1 MAGEV
6 QDCLT
11 YQQADS
17 LHTGSVSFG
26 RFESEP
32 LSWERRSSFSHNKY
46 LEEVEKCSTPG
57 SVVQKKAYFEAHFK
71 KKGLLYPASPG
82 SLYAV
87 GNNATENGSHDHPD
101 HIEDWENDDDGDE
114 NHFSHFDETPA
125 VSDEHEEMGGE
136 EEEVISPAM
145 ASPSKY
151 SQKQDLCYD
160 KIREDAAID
169 AQNKND
175 TVRSQHEIFSIP
187 SDQKAGDESGGI
199 VEESTERRDI
209 TSKNTT
215 VSRKKDPGMEKREN
229 SHREKKAVELRSSK
243 VNQWSQIPVT
253 KGSIGPSNVKSSL
266 SSSKLNKTLDKVDG
280 ENKVKKESEK
290 QSSLRISLSSNSK
303 NQKAMDSSNAKAKV
317 KPENRRSMHLAS
329 SIKAE
334 VKQST
339 AAFNFRSD
347 ERAEKRRE
355 FYMKLEEKLH
365 AKEAET
371 NEIQARTQEETEAKI
386 KQLRKSLNFKAT
398 PMPSFYH
405 GTTPR
410 IPGAKKM
417 PATARSSSKLQTRST
432 TSGTKPSPRD
442 KSAAHPELTSKERSS
457 SGEPIVAGKGDGNT
471 KRGERS
477 RVRSSGAGKAMK
489 SIGNGDLAVDVSS

>member
-11 YQQADS
+11 YQADS

-32 LSWERRSSFSHNKY
+32 LSWERRSSFSHNRY

-71 KKGLLYPASPG
+71 KKGLLCSASPG

-87 GNNATENGSHDHPD
+87 GNNTTENGSHDHPD

-125 VSDEHEEMGGE
+125 VSDEHKEMGGE

-175 TVRSQHEIFSIP
+175 TVRI
-187 SDQKAGDESGGI
+187 
-199 VEESTERRDI
+199 
-209 TSKNTT
+209 
-215 VSRKKDPGMEKREN
+215 SRKKDHSMEKREN

-243 VNQWSQIPVT
+243 VNQWSQIPVA

-280 ENKVKKESEK
+280 ENEVTKESEK
-290 QSSLRISLSSNSK
+290 RSSLRISLSSDSK

-317 KPENRRSMHLAS
+317 KPENRRSTHLAS

-365 AKEAET
+365 AKEAEM
-371 NEIQARTQEETEAKI
+371 NEIQARTQEETEAEI
-386 KQLRKSLNFKAT
+386 KQLRKSLNFRAT

-405 GTTPR
+405 GATPR

-432 TSGTKPSPRD
+432 TSGTKPSPGD

-457 SGEPIVAGKGDGNT
+457 SGEPIAAGKGDGNA

-477 RVRSSGAGKAMK
+477 RVRRSSGAGKAMK
-489 SIGNGDLAVDVSS
+489 SINNGDLAVDVSS

>member
-1 MAGEV
+1 M
-6 QDCLT
+6 
-11 YQQADS
+11 
-17 LHTGSVSFG
+17 
-26 RFESEP
+26 
-32 LSWERRSSFSHNKY
+32 SWERRSSFSHNKY

-160 KIREDAAID
+160 KIREDAAIY

-215 VSRKKDPGMEKREN
+215 VSRKKDPSMEKREN
-229 SHREKKAVELRSSK
+229 SHMVRLRT
-243 VNQWSQIPVT
+243 PFLT
-253 KGSIGPSNVKSSL
+253 FFLFFPSYLFV
-266 SSSKLNKTLDKVDG
+266 
-280 ENKVKKESEK
+280 
-290 QSSLRISLSSNSK
+290 
-303 NQKAMDSSNAKAKV
+303 
-317 KPENRRSMHLAS
+317 
-329 SIKAE
+329 
-334 VKQST
+334 
-339 AAFNFRSD
+339 
-347 ERAEKRRE
+347 
-355 FYMKLEEKLH
+355 
-365 AKEAET
+365 
-371 NEIQARTQEETEAKI
+371 
-386 KQLRKSLNFKAT
+386 
-398 PMPSFYH
+398 
-405 GTTPR
+405 
-410 IPGAKKM
+410 
-417 PATARSSSKLQTRST
+417 
-432 TSGTKPSPRD
+432 
-442 KSAAHPELTSKERSS
+442 
-457 SGEPIVAGKGDGNT
+457 
-471 KRGERS
+471 
-477 RVRSSGAGKAMK
+477 
-489 SIGNGDLAVDVSS
+489 